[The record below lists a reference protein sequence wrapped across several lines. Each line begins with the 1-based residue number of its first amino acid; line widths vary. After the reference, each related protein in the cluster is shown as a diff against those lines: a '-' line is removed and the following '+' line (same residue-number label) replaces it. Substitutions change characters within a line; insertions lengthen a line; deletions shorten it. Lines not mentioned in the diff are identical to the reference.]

1 MLSQQLRNMKD
12 GTNIDTAFFL
22 LNRVSE
28 RNKKLPLRLYST
40 LINVFTERYRRYQ
53 TSVNNRILWTLKRL
67 DHSVFKNDQRIAQR

>member
-1 MLSQQLRNMKD
+1 MLSQQLRNTKD

-28 RNKKLPLRLYST
+28 RNKILPLRLYST
-40 LINVFTERYRRYQ
+40 LINVFTERCSRYQ

-67 DHSVFKNDQRIAQR
+67 DHSVVKQDQRIAQR